1 MFGVRRLEPGQSSQS
16 RPGDN
21 KVLLCSAPGEDSAE
35 TLVRALTLHQIDCAT
50 QHRPANTAKTAEGLH
65 KAMSVDISVR
75 GSDLERARR
84 IVRQSLDAYILGI

>member
-1 MFGVRRLEPGQSSQS
+1 MFGARHVEPGRSTEA

-21 KVLLCSAPGEDSAE
+21 TVLLCSAPGEDSAE

-50 QHRPANTAKTAEGLH
+50 QRRPASPAKTAEGLH
-65 KAMSVDISVR
+65 RAMSVDISVR